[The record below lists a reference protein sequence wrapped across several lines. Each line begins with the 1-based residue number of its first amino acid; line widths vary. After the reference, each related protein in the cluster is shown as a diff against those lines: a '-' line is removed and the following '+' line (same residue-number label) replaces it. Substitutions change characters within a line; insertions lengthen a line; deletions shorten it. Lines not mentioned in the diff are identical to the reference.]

1 MGLGEIYK
9 ITCNI
14 TNKSYIGQAVSNYVS
29 GREHGT
35 EHRWKIHVWD
45 SKREK
50 PRCKALA
57 SAIVKYGEHNFTV
70 RTILICDESQL
81 NYFEMKYNTLAPNGY
96 NLRQGGGSRGRMS
109 EYSRNLI
116 SIAKSS
122 KNHHM
127 YGKKY

>member
-1 MGLGEIYK
+1 MEKVQRAYGNRLLYIKIDFDLILKDMGLGEIYK

-29 GREHGT
+29 GQEHGT

-57 SAIVKYGEHNFTV
+57 SAIVKYGEHN
-70 RTILICDESQL
+70 
-81 NYFEMKYNTLAPNGY
+81 
-96 NLRQGGGSRGRMS
+96 
-109 EYSRNLI
+109 
-116 SIAKSS
+116 
-122 KNHHM
+122 
-127 YGKKY
+127 